1 MPFILFFFP
10 ELANAGRPLF
20 PGNDVDD
27 QLKRI
32 FRYPFHANAVPTDD
46 IQFGMW
52 VSGLF
57 RQNYSYLN
65 YLWTASLKSNV
76 KSLSLTALYIVG
88 NTNWRTVANNDKTPR
103 LQGSFFDVI
112 SFVKLPVHWAFT
124 ELFLFFTNSFSSFS
138 HIPCILPPPHWLMW
152 SLN

>member
-1 MPFILFFFP
+1 MPFFFFP

-32 FRYPFHANAVPTDD
+32 FRYPFHANTVPTDD

-103 LQGSFFDVI
+103 LQGIFFLCHFFCKTSSALSFYWIVFI
-112 SFVKLPVHWAFT
+112 LSK
-124 ELFLFFTNSFSSFS
+124 LFFF
-138 HIPCILPPPHWLMW
+138 L
-152 SLN
+152 